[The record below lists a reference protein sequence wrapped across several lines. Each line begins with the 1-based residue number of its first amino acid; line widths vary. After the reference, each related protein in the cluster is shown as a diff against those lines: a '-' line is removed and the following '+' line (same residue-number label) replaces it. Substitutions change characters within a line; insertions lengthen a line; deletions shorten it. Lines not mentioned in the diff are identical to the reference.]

1 MSGQSISD
9 ARATDVSAC
18 PFDEQGFPAA
28 FALAA
33 LDGDDLT
40 AFRAHLS
47 GCAICEAALH
57 ESRVVVTQLPLAVDP
72 AEHPAPSSALRA
84 RLLDAVAAER
94 GTARDVRPPIALSS
108 RAPRRLPQAYAVAAV
123 LLLAFGL
130 GLLGW
135 NLNLQREVVQARV
148 ERDQAQQALVVTR
161 WQLAA
166 VGPGSPITGEVV
178 YLRDR
183 QQAMVVVN
191 GLPALQA
198 GQVYQVWLVK
208 DGSPPVPQTVFLTQT
223 TAVQAN
229 LDQYQTLA
237 ITVEPGP
244 RGSVAPTTPILVTGS
259 LN

>member
-1 MSGQSISD
+1 MSGQRISD
-9 ARATDVSAC
+9 ARAIDVSAC

-40 AFRAHLS
+40 TFRAHLP
-47 GCAICEAALH
+47 GCAICEATLH
-57 ESRVVVTQLPLAVDP
+57 ECRVTVTQLPLAVDP

-94 GTARDVRPPIALSS
+94 GTARDVPPPLSLLS

-135 NLNLQREVVQARV
+135 NLNLQREVVQARA
-148 ERDQAQQALVVTR
+148 ERDRAQQALVVTR

-191 GLPALQA
+191 GLPALQS

-223 TAVQAN
+223 TGVQAN

-244 RGSVAPTTPILVTGS
+244 RGSAAPTTPILVTGS